1 MDPDAVGLVA
11 FHQLPNANGD
21 NEEPKHPAEGE
32 KITGRVLDV
41 SRREGV
47 VDIGARPSLT
57 GAKVGK
63 KGAKALTTVE
73 LKKRKAAQAGA
84 HKLEIGSK
92 VTAEVELVKPEY
104 AVLSLPDHGGAI
116 AYASVNL
123 LNRRFNEDEVETER
137 FAVGRK
143 VTAFVAGNAASGSP
157 GDRLL
162 LTVPAAKSNKGAG
175 SGEASAVG
183 AGLAMEGVV
192 KEVQSMQAILTL
204 PNGRKGRLLSLIH
217 I

>member
-1 MDPDAVGLVA
+1 MVGLAA

-63 KGAKALTTVE
+63 KGAKALTTAE

-92 VTAEVELVKPEY
+92 VTAEVELVKPG
-104 AVLSLPDHGGAI
+104 VRCPFS
-116 AYASVNL
+116 
-123 LNRRFNEDEVETER
+123 
-137 FAVGRK
+137 
-143 VTAFVAGNAASGSP
+143 
-157 GDRLL
+157 
-162 LTVPAAKSNKGAG
+162 AG
-175 SGEASAVG
+175 SRRCHRVRVCEPS
-183 AGLAMEGVV
+183 E
-192 KEVQSMQAILTL
+192 QAFQR
-204 PNGRKGRLLSLIH
+204 G
-217 I
+217 

>member
-1 MDPDAVGLVA
+1 M
-11 FHQLPNANGD
+11 
-21 NEEPKHPAEGE
+21 
-32 KITGRVLDV
+32 
-41 SRREGV
+41 
-47 VDIGARPSLT
+47 T

-63 KGAKALTTVE
+63 KGAKALTTAE
-73 LKKRKAAQAGA
+73 LKKRKAARAGA
-84 HKLEIGSK
+84 HKLEVGSK
-92 VTAEVELVKPEY
+92 VTAEVELIKPEY
-104 AVLSLPDHGGAI
+104 AVLSLPDHGSAI
-116 AYASVNL
+116 AYASVHL

-204 PNGRKGRLLSLIH
+204 PNGRKGRLHATELAEGDFPMKKIAVGATLNVVTLGPAGDRGEH
-217 I
+217 ARADRQTFRGREQGDCARGDRCGWW